1 MGRALEVVTG
11 VLTTSALTAGTY
23 DAYTANSG
31 QSFSIR
37 ASSGQPSASL
47 LAPWSQAGTK
57 GYVQIKSPRM
67 HDTTIGTTF
76 AAQVGTA
83 AFGVEPLASLDY
95 DEPGYSTD
103 TLTVQF
109 TPATTI
115 AAATSM
121 GIGLPVYYTDL
132 NGVDA
137 SLATWATIS
146 SLANASSKV
155 GDHYVSWVSASSA
168 ATAGQIGVGAAINST
183 NDQFKANHSYA
194 LLGYLPQA
202 QVGSVLLQGTD
213 TGNLYVG
220 GPGSLDVKVT
230 RNFFVD
236 LSLAQGLPLIPVIQA
251 NNRANTFVSV
261 VDASTTSTAT
271 VVGLVWMDLGILS
284 SPIAA

>member
-23 DAYTANSG
+23 APYVANSG

-37 ASSGQPSASL
+37 ASGGIPSASL
-47 LAPWSQAGTK
+47 LSPWSQAGGA
-57 GYVQIKSPRM
+57 GYAQIKSPRM
-67 HDTTIGTTF
+67 HDTTIGTTY
-76 AAQVGTA
+76 AVQVGTA
-83 AFGVEPLASLDY
+83 AFGVDPLAALDF

-109 TPATTI
+109 TPAVTI

-132 NGVDA
+132 NGVNA
-137 SLATWATIS
+137 SLATWPQIS
-146 SLANASSKV
+146 SMVSTSAKI

-168 ATAGQIGVGAAINST
+168 ATAGQIGVGVAINST

-194 LLGYLPQA
+194 LLGYLPQR

-220 GPGSLDVKVT
+220 GPGSLNVKDT

-236 LSLAQGLPLIPVIQA
+236 LSLAQNLPLIPVIQA
-251 NNRANTFVSV
+251 NNRNNTFVSV
-261 VDASTTSTAT
+261 VDAASTATAT
-271 VVGLVWMDLGILS
+271 VVGLIWMDLGVLA